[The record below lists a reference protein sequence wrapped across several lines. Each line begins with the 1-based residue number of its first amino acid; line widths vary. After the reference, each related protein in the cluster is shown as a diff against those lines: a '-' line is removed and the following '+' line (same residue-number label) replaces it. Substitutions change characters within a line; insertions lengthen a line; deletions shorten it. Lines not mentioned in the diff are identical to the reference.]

1 MGSAGPSGGAAGV
14 EGIAVVDA
22 GDALLVAR
30 LDRSNDV
37 REIVR
42 ALKAQRR
49 SDVT

>member
-1 MGSAGPSGGAAGV
+1 VALLGV
-14 EGIAVVDA
+14 EGVAVVDT

-37 REIVR
+37 REVVK